1 MLLIIREKKKKL
13 EMSLSFQAQTH
24 MNFFLKAREDGEVG
38 PLALKFFFLLYYFSK
53 KLHIITFILLWL
65 FFSLCIHFL
74 FKFQLIL
81 PF

>member
-38 PLALKFFFLLYYFSK
+38 PLALKFFFYY
-53 KLHIITFILLWL
+53 II
-65 FFSLCIHFL
+65 FL
-74 FKFQLIL
+74 KNST
-81 PF
+81 